1 MLADHLR
8 VLKGRISVGLERAH
22 VLWELP
28 SLQFLLTTASLTLF
42 EASLNVELS

>member
-22 VLWELP
+22 VLGELP
-28 SLQFLLTTASLTLF
+28 SLELLLTTASLTLF